1 MNTLNENN
9 FSANQMKQN
18 LDEIATTLTEFSED
32 KKNQFES
39 TLEQMMISMDK
50 QIEKIVSASKNLS
63 GKAREKMDRLVLK
76 LQLERQMFE
85 AKLKATRSET
95 GETWLRLKDELRS
108 DWNGLTEFVE
118 DSISTCREN
127 VSSKS

>member
-9 FSANQMKQN
+9 FSAHQMKQKI
-18 LDEIATTLTEFSED
+18 DKIDATLTEFSDD
-32 KKNQFES
+32 KKKQFES
-39 TLEQMMISMDK
+39 ALEQMMISMDE
-50 QIEKIVSASKNLS
+50 QIEEIESASKGLS

-85 AKLKATRSET
+85 AKLKATQSET
-95 GETWLRLKDELRS
+95 GEDWLRLKDELRS
-108 DWNGLTEFVE
+108 DWNELTEFVE
-118 DSISTCREN
+118 DSISTCREK